1 MSLFNIKNMT
11 SIITGDIINSRDS
24 APKQWL
30 SALKTVLNT
39 YGNSPKDWEIYRG
52 DSFQIELKPEL
63 ALQVAIQLKAT
74 LKQFKTTDIRLAIGI
89 GDKSYTSEKITE
101 ANGTAFINSGECFE
115 QLKKTTLAIKTPFN
129 TFDTQLNLML
139 DLALLTMN
147 NWSPVSSLI
156 IKTALEHPQHNQK
169 QLAKLLEKSQSNI
182 SEGLKRGG
190 YDEILKLIQFYNS
203 QIQDLW

>member
-169 QLAKLLEKSQSNI
+169 QLAKLLKKSQSNI

>member
-1 MSLFNIKNMT
+1 MT

-63 ALQVAIQLKAT
+63 ALHVAIQLKAT
-74 LKQFKTTDIRLAIGI
+74 LRQFKKTDIRLAIGI

-115 QLKKTTLAIKTPFN
+115 QLKKTTLAIKTPF
-129 TFDTQLNLML
+129 TPFDTQFNLML

-156 IKTALEHPQHNQK
+156 IKTALEHPKLNQE
-169 QLAKLLEKSQSNI
+169 QLAQLLDKSQSNI

>member
-1 MSLFNIKNMT
+1 MT

>member
-1 MSLFNIKNMT
+1 MI

-39 YGNSPKDWEIYRG
+39 YGKSPKDWEIYRG

-63 ALQVAIQLKAT
+63 ALHVAIQLKAT
-74 LKQFKTTDIRLAIGI
+74 LRQFKKTDIRLAIGI
-89 GDKSYTSEKITE
+89 GNKSYTSEKITE

-115 QLKKTTLAIKTPFN
+115 QLKKTTLAIKTPF
-129 TFDTQLNLML
+129 TAFDTQFNLML

-156 IKTALEHPQHNQK
+156 IKTALEHPNLNQK
-169 QLAKLLEKSQSNI
+169 QLAQLLDKSQSNI